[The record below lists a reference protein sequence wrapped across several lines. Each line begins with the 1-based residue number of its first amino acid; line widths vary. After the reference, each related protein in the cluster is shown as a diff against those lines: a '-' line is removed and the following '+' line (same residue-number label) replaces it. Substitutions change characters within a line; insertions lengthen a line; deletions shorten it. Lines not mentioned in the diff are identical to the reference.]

1 MIGPDERRQP
11 EEHAMSGK
19 SQDLVFTRNIPAPAE
34 EVFYAFSTEQ
44 GWRDWLCQSGRFR
57 PLSGRSYQLAWNSG
71 WFAAGSILTLERPH
85 KVELSWH
92 GPDDPATSRVSIS
105 LRESKGGTEVEIR
118 HSGLGSGAGWE
129 QARADV
135 KKGWEMGLENLES
148 IFTTGEDLRFVRRP
162 MLGIWLNDFNP
173 AIAAEIGVPVTQGVR
188 IDRPVEGMGAE
199 RAGIQHDDVVVEMDG
214 KPVRGFSDLGAVLQG
229 HRAGDTI
236 PVTLYRGPKKL
247 TLPMELSRRPVP
259 EITLDPAELAE
270 KVAKQHAE
278 FKRELDEVFANV
290 SEEQAGFRPTPD
302 GWSAKDTLAHLI
314 EGEYR
319 NLDVIQD
326 VLQDIEREYAD
337 EGGNVRER
345 LEAMQVSAPTV
356 AALRTELENR
366 QRETVHFLQHADKL
380 KRRKGVI
387 WRLAVNWLETPLG
400 HERGHMEQMKE
411 AIQAA
416 RAAQGVAAGA

>member
-1 MIGPDERRQP
+1 MIGPDERRQ
-11 EEHAMSGK
+11 EEHAMSGD
-19 SQDLVFTRNIPAPAE
+19 SQDLVFTRRIPAPAE

-44 GWRDWLCQSGRFR
+44 GWRDWLCQSARFR
-57 PLSGRSYQLAWNSG
+57 PQSGRSYQLAWNRG
-71 WFAAGSILTLERPH
+71 WFAAGSILTLERPK

-92 GPDDPATSRVSIS
+92 GPDDPATSQVSIT
-105 LRESKGGTEVEIR
+105 LRERKGETEVEIR
-118 HSGLGSGAGWE
+118 HSGLGDGQAWE
-129 QARADV
+129 RARAEV
-135 KKGWEMGLENLES
+135 RKGWEMGLENLES

-162 MLGIWLNDFNP
+162 MLGIWMNDFNKQ
-173 AIAAEIGVPVTQGVR
+173 IGEEIGVPVTEGVR

-199 RAGIQHDDVVVEMDG
+199 RAGLRHDDVLVEMDG
-214 KPVRGFSDLGAVLQG
+214 KPVSGFSNLGAVLQG

-236 PVTLYRGPKKL
+236 PVTFYRGAEKM
-247 TLPMELSRRPVP
+247 TLPMELSRRSIPQV
-259 EITLDPAELAE
+259 TLDPAELARR
-270 KVAKQHAE
+270 VAEQHAE

-326 VLQDIEREYAD
+326 VLQDIEREFAD

-356 AALRTELENR
+356 AALRKELENR
-366 QRETVHFLQHADKL
+366 QQETVHFLQHADKL
-380 KRRKGVI
+380 KQRKGVM

-400 HERGHMEQMKE
+400 HERGHMEQMKA

-416 RAAQGVAAGA
+416 RAAASVPTPG